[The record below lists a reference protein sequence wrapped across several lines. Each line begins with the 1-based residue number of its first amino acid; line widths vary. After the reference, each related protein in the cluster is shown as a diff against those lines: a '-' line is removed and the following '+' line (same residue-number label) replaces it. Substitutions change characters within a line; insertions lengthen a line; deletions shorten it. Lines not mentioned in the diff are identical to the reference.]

1 MEKNRWQTSM
11 VSVSDNQPAIKSG
24 SRVIGSVNEIAMPT
38 PEEIDADIIGML
50 KTLHDKIEKVYER
63 MAQYDVFFDN
73 LIDRVDLTEKQITG
87 LKQQFLF
94 WLNGRDYR
102 A

>member
-1 MEKNRWQTSM
+1 MS
-11 VSVSDNQPAIKSG
+11 
-24 SRVIGSVNEIAMPT
+24 PT
-38 PEEIDADIIGML
+38 PKEMDLDIIGML
-50 KTLHDKIEKVYER
+50 KTLHDKVEKVYER
-63 MAQYDVFFDN
+63 MAHYDVFFDN
-73 LIDRVDLTEKQITG
+73 LIDRVDLTEKQITA

>member
-1 MEKNRWQTSM
+1 VEKNRWQTSM

-50 KTLHDKIEKVYER
+50 KTLHDKVEKVYER

-73 LIDRVDLTEKQITG
+73 LIDRVDLTEKQITA

>member
-1 MEKNRWQTSM
+1 MS
-11 VSVSDNQPAIKSG
+11 
-24 SRVIGSVNEIAMPT
+24 PT
-38 PEEIDADIIGML
+38 PKEMDLDIIGML